1 MLGKADRV
9 KTKMKRATKEAVELE
24 RYSEGPDGF
33 RIRVAIDLSKRPEAL
48 KSGLN
53 FVDSFLAKMPD
64 FCVKIDTEE
73 REAGAEKA
81 EIVKNVGFAFGEGL
95 RKLIEKR
102 KAKDSGS
109 SIHSDGKAMCMFAIS
124 AKRQPGEANLQI
136 IGAPGRGFDP
146 QHFFAFFDGLAQGME
161 AEVDVAADFGKS
173 KEKQMDF
180 VSRAFAD
187 ALEQV
192 FA

>member
-1 MLGKADRV
+1 MLGQTFGQTSQIRTKVKAAGR
-9 KTKMKRATKEAVELE
+9 EAVELE
-24 RYSEGPDGF
+24 RHSDGF
-33 RIRVAIDLSKRPEAL
+33 RIRVAIEFFKSPQQKQPPF
-48 KSGLN
+48 KSGLE
-53 FVDSFLAKMPD
+53 FVDSVLAGMHDFL
-64 FCVKIDTEE
+64 VKIEIEE

-161 AEVDVAADFGKS
+161 A
-173 KEKQMDF
+173 
-180 VSRAFAD
+180 
-187 ALEQV
+187 
-192 FA
+192 